1 MLRNYLPIY
10 AQKFCS
16 SKPVQCYL
24 FQTYAV
30 VMHSPEFCNKIVK
43 LTADDRE
50 IEVIEKGTKNVL
62 YLSPDLN
69 PV

>member
-1 MLRNYLPIY
+1 M
-10 AQKFCS
+10 
-16 SKPVQCYL
+16 QCYL

-50 IEVIEKGTKNVL
+50 IEVIEKGMKRVL
-62 YLSPDLN
+62 YSSPILN
-69 PV
+69 PVWAELLGSERERMII